1 MAAARA
7 QTAWW
12 TQPAALGDQPHYLS
26 IRDHIVRRIQSG
38 DLPAGAKL
46 PSERQLQTGAGIARG
61 TIREALFQLEA
72 EGQIYRRDRSG
83 WYVSPAP
90 IIYDPTRWAG
100 FMTYV
105 SEQGRIPATTT
116 LVAELA
122 PAPPA
127 AAEVFGVEVGAP
139 LYALRRRRSI
149 DGRPVLIEDI
159 QVSPALA
166 PGLLRFPLDGS
177 LTQIL
182 KREYG
187 VSVARNRVDMW
198 PCALTKAEASAL
210 AAKPGTP
217 GLVVV
222 RTSFDAAGR
231 VVEYDREYWRH
242 DAMRIHVDTRV
253 PPNAGDDAQPPS
265 AARPRP

>member
-1 MAAARA
+1 MAANVEN
-7 QTAWW
+7 AWW

-26 IRDHIVRRIQSG
+26 IRDHIVRRIYGG
-38 DLPAGAKL
+38 DLPAGIKL
-46 PSERQLQTGAGIARG
+46 PSERQLQAGTGIARG

-72 EGQIYRRDRSG
+72 EGLIYRRDRSG

-90 IIYDPTRWAG
+90 IVYDPTRWAG
-100 FMTYV
+100 FITYV
-105 SEQGRIPATTT
+105 SEQGRTPATTT
-116 LVAELA
+116 LAAELA
-122 PAPPA
+122 PAPPT
-127 AAEVFGVEVGAP
+127 AAEVFGVQPGAP

-159 QVSPALA
+159 WVSPDLA
-166 PGLLRFPLDGS
+166 PGLLRFSLDGS

-187 VSVARNRVDMW
+187 VSVTRNRVDMW
-198 PCALTKAEASAL
+198 PCALTKTEASAL

-217 GLVVV
+217 GLAVA

-242 DAMRIHVDTRV
+242 DAMRIHVDIRV
-253 PPNAGDDAQPPS
+253 N
-265 AARPRP
+265 PRADSPQSGS